1 MLWMMTTTAISALFA
16 LCEITLQTGVHL
28 RRFDRVL
35 RRLDE
40 EALEHALGAEV
51 VRLLTLLGP
60 ELSTPTSLREVLE
73 AMRPDW
79 ELLRDPS
86 LRGAL
91 FDALTPI
98 EATELAAHAGSG
110 DETSNNPYASLRAK
124 PWRSGS
130 QLEGLLF
137 DWFDVARPRDSDH
150 QAAVPLSLIAPQH
163 GLFAHQRKAL
173 RAATS
178 ILEDGDPPRVMLHMP
193 TGGGKTR
200 TAMQLVAN
208 WLRSSEPAIAVW
220 LAYSEELCEQAAEEF
235 EATWR
240 CVGDR
245 ELHVYRMWGESNLE
259 ISDVRDG
266 IFIAGLS
273 KLYARC
279 RRDSDFLFRLADRSR
294 LVVFD
299 EAHQVIAPT
308 YQFILQALLDRD
320 PSRPLLGLTATPGRT
335 YNDPDE
341 DSRLADFFGRQ
352 KVTLEVEG
360 WISPIDFLIDRGYL
374 AQPTFR
380 DITFSGGPDLTSS
393 DLQDIARSLDLPR
406 KVLDRLGRDEQRN
419 LLIVRTVEELAKRHS
434 RILVFAAS
442 VYHAR
447 LLAAV
452 LRQRSLQAEAITADT
467 SRTQRSQLLT
477 SYKKPSTEPMIL
489 TNYGVLTT
497 GFDAPRTSAAVIAR
511 PTGSLVL
518 YSQMVGRAIRGPL
531 VGGNKYAEIA
541 TIVDTKLP
549 GFRSLAESF
558 TNWEDVW

>member
-1 MLWMMTTTAISALFA
+1 M
-16 LCEITLQTGVHL
+16 
-28 RRFDRVL
+28 

-40 EALEHALGAEV
+40 ETLEFALGSDV

-79 ELLRDPS
+79 EILRDPS
-86 LRGAL
+86 LRAAV
-91 FDALTPI
+91 FDALTPA
-98 EATELAAHAGSG
+98 EASELASHAERGNDRYG
-110 DETSNNPYASLRAK
+110 DPYSKLKAQS
-124 PWRSGS
+124 WRRGS

-137 DWFDVARPRDSDH
+137 DWFEVAAPSDEDHPASIPSSIVAPR
-150 QAAVPLSLIAPQH
+150 H
-163 GLFAHQRKAL
+163 GLFAHQRRAL
-173 RAATS
+173 RAATA
-178 ILEDGDPPRVMLHMP
+178 ILERGKPPRVMLHMP

-235 EATWR
+235 EATWTS
-240 CVGDR
+240 VGDR
-245 ELHVYRMWGESNLE
+245 ELHVYRMWGESDLE
-259 ISDVRDG
+259 IGDVRDG
-266 IFIAGLS
+266 VFIAGLS

-279 RRDSDFLFRLADRSR
+279 RRDSNFLFRLADRSR

-320 PSRPLLGLTATPGRT
+320 PNRPLLGLTATPGRT
-335 YNDPDE
+335 YDDPDE
-341 DSRLADFFGRQ
+341 DAKLADFFGRQ

-360 WISPIDFLIDRGYL
+360 WATPIDFLIEEGYL

-380 DITFSGGPDLTSS
+380 DITFAGGPDLTGA
-393 DLQDIARSLDLPR
+393 DLQDIAVSLDVPR
-406 KVLDRLGRDEQRN
+406 KILDRLGRDEQRN
-419 LLIVRTVEELAKRHS
+419 LLIVRTVEDLVTRHS

-452 LRQRSLQAEAITADT
+452 LRQRSLNAQAITAET
-467 SRTQRSQLLT
+467 SRAHRANLLNA
-477 SYKKPSTEPMIL
+477 YKSNSPEPMIL

-497 GFDAPRTSAAVIAR
+497 GFDAPRTSAAAIAR

-531 VGGNKYAEIA
+531 VGGNQHAEIA

-558 TNWEDVW
+558 INWEDVW

>member
-1 MLWMMTTTAISALFA
+1 MQM
-16 LCEITLQTGVHL
+16 GGHL
-28 RRFDRVL
+28 RRLDRVL

-40 EALEHALGAEV
+40 ETLEHALGSDV

-79 ELLRDPS
+79 EMLRDPS
-86 LRGAL
+86 MRIAL
-91 FDALTPI
+91 VDALTPA
-98 EATELAAHAGSG
+98 EATELAAHAGRGNSSSR
-110 DETSNNPYASLRAK
+110 DPYSDLKAK
-124 PWRSGS
+124 SWRPGS

-137 DWFDVARPRDSDH
+137 DWFDVAAPSSTDH
-150 QAAVPLSLIAPQH
+150 HAATPSSLTTPQH
-163 GLFAHQRKAL
+163 ALFAHQRKAL
-173 RAATS
+173 RAATH
-178 ILEDGDPPRVMLHMP
+178 ILEQGNPPRVMLHMP

-235 EATWR
+235 QATWTN
-240 CVGDR
+240 VGDR
-245 ELHVYRMWGESNLE
+245 ELHTYRMWGESNLE
-259 ISDVRDG
+259 IDDVRDG

-320 PSRPLLGLTATPGRT
+320 PNRPLLGLTATPGRT
-335 YNDPDE
+335 YDDPDE
-341 DSRLADFFGRQ
+341 DAKLADFFGRQ
-352 KVTLEVEG
+352 KVTLQVDG
-360 WISPIDFLIDRGYL
+360 WNSPIDFLVQQGYL

-380 DITFSGGPDLTSS
+380 DITFSGGPDLTSA
-393 DLQDIARSLDLPR
+393 DLHDIATSLDVPR

-419 LLIVRTVEELAKRHS
+419 LLIVRTVEDLVKRHS

-452 LRQRSLQAEAITADT
+452 LRQRSLHAEAITAET
-467 SRTQRSQLLT
+467 SRAQRSHLLN
-477 SYKKPSTEPMIL
+477 SYKGASTEPMIIA
-489 TNYGVLTT
+489 NYGVLTT

-531 VGGNKYAEIA
+531 VGGNEHAEIA